1 MKAILANLQRNY
13 TAKIKFKI
21 KKKGE
26 NLMELEEQDPTKLF
40 LSLDNVLEILGNPT
54 RRIILSKLSKV
65 PLGASELAASF
76 GTKISR
82 QAIHSQLKMLT
93 DSNII
98 ESFGDDPRNIK
109 YRIKSNLSL
118 RINVTPDYYNIKYSV
133 SEIDNFKENL
143 GLKDIGCH
151 VDFQKIKIPNEQL
164 RFLGEKIR
172 EVEQNIAELEVER
185 NSLLRNKE
193 CFIIELKKIMKD
205 QYYSDIKKR
214 EQPNLEKEIF
224 YTLFYNPTK
233 YFKKINIDSLLDDM
247 FFSEMGPIRRATN
260 KVSIKYSLRDLSKL
274 MDFMYEDEE
283 DFFFFDI

>member
-1 MKAILANLQRNY
+1 MGLA
-13 TAKIKFKI
+13 
-21 KKKGE
+21 
-26 NLMELEEQDPTKLF
+26 EQDRIKLF
-40 LSLDNVLEILGNPT
+40 LSLDNLLEILGNPT
-54 RRIILSKLSKV
+54 RRIILSKLAKV

-93 DSNII
+93 DSGII

-118 RINVTPDYYNIKYSV
+118 RINISPDYYNIKYNV
-133 SEIDNFKENL
+133 SKIENFEESL
-143 GLKDIGCH
+143 GLQDIGCQ
-151 VDFQKIKIPNEQL
+151 VDFQKIKTPNEKL

-172 EVEQNIAELEVER
+172 EVEQNIAEFELER
-185 NSLLRNKE
+185 NALLRNKE
-193 CFIIELKKIMKD
+193 CFIIELKKIMRD

-224 YTLFYNPTK
+224 YTLFYNPMK
-233 YFKKINIDSLLDDM
+233 YFKRIIIDTLLDDM
-247 FFSEMGPIRRATN
+247 FFSEMGPSRRETN
-260 KVSIKYSLRDLSKL
+260 RVSIKYSLRDLSKL

>member
-1 MKAILANLQRNY
+1 
-13 TAKIKFKI
+13 
-21 KKKGE
+21 
-26 NLMELEEQDPTKLF
+26 MELAENSGRGLF
-40 LSLDNVLEILGNPT
+40 LSLDNLLDILGNPT
-54 RRIILSKLSKV
+54 RRIILSKLAKV

-93 DSNII
+93 DSDII
-98 ESFGDDPRNIK
+98 ESFGGDPRNIK

-118 RINVTPDYYNIKYSV
+118 RINVTPDYYKINYNVTK
-133 SEIDNFKENL
+133 IDNFRENL
-143 GLKDIGCH
+143 ELKDTGCN
-151 VDFQKIKIPNEQL
+151 VDYQKIGSPNEKL

-172 EVEQNIAELEVER
+172 EVEQNISELETER

-193 CFIIELKKIMKD
+193 CFIIELKKIMIDLYDK
-205 QYYSDIKKR
+205 DIKKR

-224 YTLFYNPTK
+224 YTLFYNPIK
-233 YFKKINIDSLLDDM
+233 YFKRINIDTLLDDL
-247 FFSEMGPIRRATN
+247 FFSDMGQIRRAQN
-260 KVSIKYSLRDLSKL
+260 KVSINYLLKDLSKL